1 MMTAGVSTA
10 CFYPMNTEDALAI
23 LAGKGVRAAEVFIN
37 SDSELER
44 EYLLRLRKIA
54 DAAGM
59 RLLSVHPFTSGM
71 EPMLFFSDY
80 ERRFE
85 DGREYYRKYYQAA
98 NLLGAEIVVFHGNIA
113 QWRMETK
120 DYCHRFAAL
129 MADAKL
135 EGVMLCH
142 ENVSRCSGRS
152 PGFYKEMSRVLPE
165 ARYVLDVK
173 QVIRAGEDV
182 FDFVEAMGSHIAHVH
197 ISDHTAE
204 EDCLSIGKGVF
215 HIEEFLSS
223 LAVKGYSGGVIV
235 ELYRENFLDIVD
247 LYEGYQQLS
256 RKISTMS

>member
-1 MMTAGVSTA
+1 MTAGISTA

-23 LAGKGVRAAEVFIN
+23 LAGKGVRAAEIFLN
-37 SDSELER
+37 SHSELEP
-44 EYLLRLRKIA
+44 EYLLRLRKLA

-85 DGREYYRKYYQAA
+85 DGREYYRRYYQAA
-98 NLLGAEIVVFHGNIA
+98 NLLGADMVVFHGNIA
-113 QWRMETK
+113 QWRMEMR

-129 MADAKL
+129 MGDAKA

-142 ENVSRCSGRS
+142 ENVSRCTGRS
-152 PGFYKEMSRVLPE
+152 PGFYREMSHMLPG

-182 FDFVEAMGSHIAHVH
+182 FAFVEAMGKHIAHVH

-204 EDCLSIGKGVF
+204 QDCLSIGKGTF
-215 HIEEFLSS
+215 HISQFLSS
-223 LAVKGYSGGVIV
+223 LAAKGYGGGVMV
-235 ELYRENFLDIVD
+235 ELYRENFRDIVE
-247 LYEGYQQLS
+247 LIEGYQQLS
-256 RKISTMS
+256 REISTIS